1 MARDNRATVEQFIQ
15 AMMTNDVEAQD
26 RLLADDFVE
35 EYPQSGE
42 RIRGKDNRRAIIENY
57 PGGTPKETSSTGPAA
72 KAPAITGAGDQFTV
86 VGQITYP
93 NGETWQ
99 LVSWVEL
106 RDGKINRITDYF
118 AAPFEAP
125 AWRAPYVEQ
134 EAAAAR
140 SRWRPA
146 AARRNWTLGPWSGRR
161 LPVPVPNTVVKAT
174 SAEETR

>member
-26 RLLADDFVE
+26 RSLADDFVE

-99 LVSWVEL
+99 LVSLVEL

-125 AWRAPYVEQ
+125 AWRTPYVEK

-140 SRWRPA
+140 SR
-146 AARRNWTLGPWSGRR
+146 
-161 LPVPVPNTVVKAT
+161 
-174 SAEETR
+174 